1 MKSVKELIEKRR
13 EQMRAKRSST
23 WINMIIRIIVLIFV
37 ILVIRHFGG

>member
-13 EQMRAKRSST
+13 EQMRVKRSST